1 MQQIKCQSKIVA
13 VAEKV
18 IVKCSEGGLTQLKTK
33 CKERFFASVLFAKEG
48 STIVKSTIN
57 KTGNVQEDFLSSDDD
72 LMMQLI
78 LTVEA
83 TVFYNK
89 KRNVVAVARKDE

>member
-1 MQQIKCQSKIVA
+1 M
-13 VAEKV
+13 
-18 IVKCSEGGLTQLKTK
+18 TNYDN
-33 CKERFFASVLFAKEG
+33 FM
-48 STIVKSTIN
+48 KSTIN